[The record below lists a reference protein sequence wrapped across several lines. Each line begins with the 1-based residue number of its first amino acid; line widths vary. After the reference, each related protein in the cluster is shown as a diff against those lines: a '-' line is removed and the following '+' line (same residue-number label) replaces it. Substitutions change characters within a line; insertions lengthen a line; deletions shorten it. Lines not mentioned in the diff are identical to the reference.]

1 MLLEL
6 PPELLLLVLQ
16 NTNTPAYLQ
25 AMAACRALYEVATS
39 CHSLVL
45 HHVYQT
51 PGVVTDVR
59 SLETKELFQLLIK
72 RSFRQLYGAEYRAS
86 CKAFSFESQ
95 KIDVQASSLAP
106 SGDTSLALA
115 VKGQSDVFLFH
126 AEDEGFISPR
136 ARLKVPEQYE
146 QQLGAVEV
154 LKTTVRGERDVYVLC
169 RFTANIDEDGPD
181 ADHPFVQQAL
191 QSRHNRTVVLFH
203 FEIQSSDHQ
212 IRTCCFPDHSE
223 YEALAIAVADRDTF
237 AISWQHPRDDHD
249 FDVVLYNVADEV
261 PDKDTNIIGR
271 LFHYPFSTLSPT
283 SFPFSFI
290 YHTLAN
296 KHQKSITTRQILL
309 MKADPT
315 QLVGQ

>member
-16 NTNTPAYLQ
+16 NTSTPAYLQ
-25 AMAACRALYEVATS
+25 ATAACRALYEVATS
-39 CHSLVL
+39 CHSLIL

-51 PGVVTDVR
+51 PGVVTGVH

-72 RSFRQLYGAEYRAS
+72 HSFRQLYGAEFRAS
-86 CKAFSFESQ
+86 CKAFGFKSQ
-95 KIDVQASSLAP
+95 EIDVQASSLAP
-106 SGDTSLALA
+106 SGDTNFALA
-115 VKGQSDVFLFH
+115 VKGQPDVFLFH

-146 QQLGAVEV
+146 QQLGVMEV
-154 LKTTVRGERDVYVLC
+154 LKTTFRGERDVYVLC
-169 RFTANIDEDGPD
+169 RFTPNIDEDGPD

-203 FEIQSSDHQ
+203 FEIQSSDYH
-212 IRTCCFPDHSE
+212 IRTCYFPDHSE

-237 AISWQHPRDDHD
+237 SISWQHPRDDHD
-249 FDVVLYNVADEV
+249 FDVVLYNVTDEV
-261 PDKDTNIIGR
+261 PDKDTNIIGW
-271 LFHYPFSTLSPT
+271 LFHYPFSTSSPS
-283 SFPFSFI
+283 SFPFSYI
-290 YHTLAN
+290 YHTFAD

-309 MKADPT
+309 MKADRA
-315 QLVGQ
+315 QLEDQ